1 MPARTVAE
9 LAAICEGEIDGDAGL
24 IITGANALERAR
36 ETELSFV
43 ANHKAGQLAQSSHA
57 GCLLVPKEFGQ
68 TGNWVRI
75 RVANPRIA
83 FVRALAS
90 LYPEPTLS
98 PGIHPTALIASTAQ
112 VADSAA
118 VGAFAV
124 VGEQTVVGEN
134 CVIGAHCVVGN
145 SVQVGERTVLR
156 PNVTVYDGVRIGA
169 RVLLHSGC
177 VIGAD
182 GFGFALVQDHNE
194 AHYEKFPQ
202 VGTVEIGDEVEIGAN
217 CCIDRA
223 ALGVTSIGQGT
234 KLDNMVHIAHNC
246 RIGRHVV
253 IAAQTGFSG
262 GVTVGDYA
270 IIGGQVGVGD
280 KATIDSKAIVGSGA
294 GILTSARVPAGE
306 PVWGVP
312 ARPLRQH
319 LKGLAYVGKIPDL
332 QNELRET
339 RRKLEELEAQVSG
352 LTTGKAT

>member
-9 LAAICEGEIDGDAGL
+9 LAAICEGELSGDGEFV
-24 IITGANALERAR
+24 ITGANALESAK

-43 ANHKAGQLAQSSHA
+43 ASNKAITLARSSRA
-57 GCLLVPKEFGQ
+57 GCLLVPGDFGEN
-68 TGNWVRI
+68 GRWALI
-75 RVANPRIA
+75 RVANPRVA

-90 LYPEPTLS
+90 LYPQSRHEA
-98 PGIHPTALIASTAQ
+98 GIHPTASVASSARISETA
-112 VADSAA
+112 S
-118 VGAFAV
+118 VGAFV
-124 VGEQTVVGEN
+124 TIGEHT
-134 CVIGAHCVVGN
+134 VIGEGSVIGSHCSIGR
-145 SVQVGERTVLR
+145 SVQIGDGTVLR
-156 PNVTVYDGVRIGA
+156 PKVTLYDGVRIGS

-182 GFGFALVQDHNE
+182 GFGFALVQDH
-194 AHYEKFPQ
+194 YEKFPQ
-202 VGTVEIGDEVEIGAN
+202 VGTVEIEDDVEIGAN
-217 CCIDRA
+217 SCVDRA
-223 ALGVTSIGQGT
+223 ALGVTRVGQGT

-246 RIGRHVV
+246 QIGRHVV

-270 IIGGQVGVGD
+270 VIGGQVGVGD
-280 KATIDSKAIVGSGA
+280 KATIDSRAIVGSGA
-294 GILTSARVPAGE
+294 GILTSARVHAGE

-339 RRKLEELEAQVSG
+339 RRKLQAIEAQLSG
-352 LTTGKAT
+352 LAAEERT